1 MIIKDREDTNELKN
15 ITILIPCYNEDL
27 GLKIFYDTMIQ
38 VIESA
43 HLREKYDFAFLFVN
57 DGSVD
62 KTLNIMQQ
70 LHEMD
75 SHVSY
80 LSLSRNFGKEIA
92 MLAGMDYVDADAVI
106 IMDADLQ
113 DPPSLI
119 PEMICK
125 WEDGYADVY
134 GKRRSREG
142 ETWFKKFSSHAY
154 YQIFSKLTN
163 TPGAIDVG
171 DFRLLDRQCIEA
183 LRSMRECQR
192 YTKGLFNWIG
202 YKKIGIEYDRQ
213 PRAKGTTK
221 WNYWKLFHLAMEGIT
236 SFSTVP
242 LHISSWLGM
251 VVSLC
256 SFIYMLF
263 IVIRTLLYGDDVPG
277 YPSLV
282 AIILFIS
289 GVQLIV
295 LGIIGEYLG
304 RVFNE
309 SKRRPVYL
317 AEEFNGEKIYR
328 EKG

>member
-1 MIIKDREDTNELKN
+1 VSDIIDGD
-15 ITILIPCYNEDL
+15 DL
-27 GLKIFYDTMIQ
+27 
-38 VIESA
+38 
-43 HLREKYDFAFLFVN
+43 RNRYDFSMLFVN
-57 DGSVD
+57 DGSTDNTLELMKELQHRD
-62 KTLNIMQQ
+62 KR
-70 LHEMD
+70 
-75 SHVSY
+75 VSY
-80 LSLSRNFGKEIA
+80 LSLSRNFGKEVA
-92 MLAGMDYVDADAVI
+92 MLAGMDFVDADAVI

-119 PEMICK
+119 PAMICE
-125 WEDGYADVY
+125 WEKGYADVY
-134 GKRRSREG
+134 GVRRSRNG
-142 ETWFKKFSSHAY
+142 ESWFKRLTSHVY
-154 YQIFSKLTN
+154 HRIFSRLTD
-163 TPGAIDVG
+163 TPGVVDVG

-202 YKKIGIEYDRQ
+202 YKKKGLEYDR
-213 PRAKGTTK
+213 PARATGNTK
-221 WNYWKLFHLAMEGIT
+221 WNYWKLFQLAMEGIT

-263 IVIRTLLYGDDVPG
+263 IVIRTIIYGDPVPG

-282 AIILFIS
+282 AIILFVS

-304 RVFNE
+304 RIFKE
-309 SKRRPVYL
+309 AKGRPVYL
-317 AEEFNGEKIYR
+317 VDEYNGEKVYS
-328 EKG
+328 KK